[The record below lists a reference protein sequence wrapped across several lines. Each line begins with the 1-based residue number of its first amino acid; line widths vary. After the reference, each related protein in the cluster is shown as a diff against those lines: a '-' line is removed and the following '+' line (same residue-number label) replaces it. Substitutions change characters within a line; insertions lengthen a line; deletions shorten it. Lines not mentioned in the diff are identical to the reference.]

1 VFGNGS
7 HPMGARSLGAM
18 EILRP
23 DSPDLSPEPQRHV
36 RIAVSKRAA
45 FRVWL
50 WSLGTDLLGARESH

>member
-1 VFGNGS
+1 
-7 HPMGARSLGAM
+7 M

-45 FRVWL
+45 FRGWL